1 MNVLPAALTVAL
13 ADQLPALADEIL
25 AAVAQE
31 VPAYRRPFEGAFGD
45 GVRLGV
51 QEALQ
56 RFLALAVQPPGEV
69 ESATGR
75 DVYRALGRGEA
86 RAGRSLDALLAAYR
100 TGARLAWSRLA
111 GIGLEVGVPPTDLVE
126 LAATVFAFIDE
137 LSSLSAEGF
146 AAEQSRLTGDRER
159 RLRRLVQL
167 LMAETAVHDLEEA
180 AGVAG
185 WSPPATL
192 TAVLVPVGTGRE
204 LASRWDPRSL
214 LGAEEDAGGTA
225 LVLLPDTEGPGAQER
240 LSRLLGDRPHVIG
253 LPKPWVDVRHSI
265 SLARR
270 TAALTRGRV
279 RVADHLAGLVVG
291 ADAQA
296 LAELTALRLA
306 PLADLTPRQRT
317 RMLETLRSWLDH
329 QGDRQAVAADLAI
342 HPQTVRYR
350 VALLRE
356 LLAGDLEDPARRFEL
371 GLVLHG
377 QAPGRE
383 GSPVAH
389 RA

>member
-1 MNVLPAALTVAL
+1 MPLHLPDALTEAI
-13 ADQLPALADEIL
+13 AAQLPVLADEIL
-25 AAVAQE
+25 GAVARE

-51 QEALQ
+51 QEALR
-56 RFLALAVQPPGEV
+56 RFLALAVE
-69 ESATGR
+69 ATGEDDGGK

-86 RAGRSLDALLAAYR
+86 RAGRSLDALLSAYR
-100 TGARLAWSRLA
+100 TGARIAWSRLA
-111 GIGLEVGVPPTDLVE
+111 GLGLEVGVPPQDLVE
-126 LAATVFAFIDE
+126 LAAAVFAFIDE

-146 AAEQSRLTGDRER
+146 AVEQSRLSGDRER
-159 RLRRLVQL
+159 RLRRLVQML
-167 LMAETAVHDLEEA
+167 LAETPPADLAEA

-185 WSPPATL
+185 WDPPATL

-214 LGAEEDAGGTA
+214 IGAEDDAGGTA
-225 LVLLPDTEGPGAQER
+225 LLLLPDTEGPGAGER
-240 LSRLLGDRPHVIG
+240 LTRLLGGRPCVIG

-270 TAALTRGRV
+270 TAALTRGPV
-279 RVADHLAGLVVG
+279 RVADHLAGLVVS

-296 LAELTALRLA
+296 LAELTERRLA
-306 PLADLTPRQRT
+306 PLRGLTPRRRA

-329 QGDRQAVAADLAI
+329 QGDRQAVAVDLEI

-350 VALLRE
+350 VGLLRE
-356 LLAGDLEDPARRFEL
+356 LLGADLDDPARRFEL
-371 GLVLHG
+371 ALVLHG
-377 QAPGRE
+377 QASRRE
-383 GSPVAH
+383 GSPAPH
-389 RA
+389 R